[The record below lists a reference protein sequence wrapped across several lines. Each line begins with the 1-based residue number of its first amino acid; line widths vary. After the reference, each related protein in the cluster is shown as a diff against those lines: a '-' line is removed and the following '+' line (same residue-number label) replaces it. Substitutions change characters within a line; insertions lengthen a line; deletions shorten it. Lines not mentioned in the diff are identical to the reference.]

1 MNTLAR
7 LSIVATM
14 LFAGAAFAQEA
25 TPAPKPQEVVV
36 RIQQDTPAPA
46 PFAAPTVA
54 QKANEWVDVGT
65 NLGTAFGAAA
75 NSILHESKDATFG
88 KDVSLVDGID
98 KFSKT
103 EAGRFTMLMVGWKVM
118 GKDAVD
124 MLDRVKRVAIGVPF
138 LIAWTALFIWF
149 YRRNYLPYAV
159 VATKEGPFWN
169 RKLTYKTANDDRD
182 WGEGKTA
189 AAFISSAV
197 YAISTIAIAVN
208 IIF

>member
-7 LSIVATM
+7 LSIVAAM
-14 LFAGAAFAQEA
+14 LFAAAAFAQEA
-25 TPAPKPQEVVV
+25 APAPKPQEVVV
-36 RIQQDTPAPA
+36 RIQQDAPAPA
-46 PFAAPTVA
+46 PFAAPTGA

-75 NSILHESKDATFG
+75 KSILHETKDATFG

-103 EAGRFTMLMVGWKVM
+103 EAGRFTMLMVGWKIM

-124 MLDRVKRVAIGVPF
+124 LLDRVKNVAIGVPF
-138 LIAWTALFIWF
+138 LIGWTALFVWF
-149 YRRNYLPYAV
+149 YRRNFMAYSV
-159 VATKEGPFWN
+159 KTGKTGPFWN
-169 RKLTYKTANDDRD
+169 RTYTYKVVNEDDNFSD
-182 WGEGKTA
+182 GK
-189 AAFISSAV
+189 SSAAV
-197 YAISTIAIAVN
+197 ISCLAYAISTIAIAVN